1 MYIFSPKLMNNALAL
16 CHNSSRGVICGV
28 LFFFT
33 SFLNA
38 QSGAS
43 LMGHPDSY
51 QWKESAA
58 IVQIIQQ
65 EKAETVAS
73 LAMQNLSD
81 WSRAILEAYQ
91 SMLIYT
97 LAEMPGQHDMTDALN
112 KAFHAMQTEQVAD
125 PKSRAMVIDEMKVKQ
140 TELVQR
146 LTNQ

>member
-1 MYIFSPKLMNNALAL
+1 MNKSLAL
-16 CHNSSRGVICGV
+16 SYSYSRGVLCGL

-33 SFLNA
+33 SFLYA

-43 LMGHPDSY
+43 LKGNPDGY
-51 QWKESAA
+51 QWKETAA

-65 EKAETVAS
+65 EKAETDAS
-73 LAMQNLSD
+73 LTTPDLSD
-81 WSRAILEAYQ
+81 WSRAMLEAYQ
-91 SMLIYT
+91 SLLTYT
-97 LAEMPGQHDMTDALN
+97 LAEIPGQHDMSDALS

-140 TELVQR
+140 TELVQK